1 MAREGAPGCLNNQT
15 KARCK
20 AGFSFAPPSDAPNF
34 TLVSDALT
42 EAFRK
47 VDLSQVPS
55 PCHVLHRGLL
65 EQNLRILRS
74 AGSLARVI
82 GPVTAALLY
91 FHFGSHFWVYI
102 GGALLMLP
110 AIWVVRGLPD
120 PESERLKA

>member
-1 MAREGAPGCLNNQT
+1 ML
-15 KARCK
+15 
-20 AGFSFAPPSDAPNF
+20 SPSVSA
-34 TLVSDALT
+34 LVSLYYDAS
-42 EAFRK
+42 E
-47 VDLSQVPS
+47 
-55 PCHVLHRGLL
+55 RGR
-65 EQNLRILRS
+65 NLGILRS